1 MRRAFAALILL
12 TAALFLAALAL
23 GDRPIPPGQVLAA
36 LGLGGGA
43 DPAAQMIV
51 TGLRLPRAVM
61 AVLVGAAL
69 GAAGAVT
76 QAVMRNPLA
85 EPGLLGIN
93 AGAALIATVMIVWTD
108 AMPQSAMPAL
118 TFAGALAMALAI
130 QALAWREGSSS
141 MRIVLIGV
149 GLAALAGA
157 GASFISTFG
166 DPAAVQRAMVWLA
179 GSLQDSRWER
189 VAMLAQ
195 WSLPPLALAWA
206 FSRELDLIAFGGT
219 VARGLGQRV
228 EAVRAGAIL
237 ICAAL
242 SGAAVAASG
251 LIAFVGLAAP
261 HIARRIIGHGH
272 ASLIPASALIGA
284 AMVLAAD
291 IAARNLMPPTQ
302 LPVGLFTALLGAP
315 FFGWLLW
322 RRRHD

>member
-1 MRRAFAALILL
+1 MKTRFAALILL
-12 TAALFLAALAL
+12 TLVLFLAALVL
-23 GDRPIPPGQVLAA
+23 GDRPIPLTEVLGA
-36 LGLGGGA
+36 LGLGSDA
-43 DPAAQMIV
+43 PATSKAIV
-51 TGLRLPRAVM
+51 AGLRLPRAVM

-108 AMPQSAMPAL
+108 ALPQSWMPVL
-118 TFAGALAMALAI
+118 TFAGALAMAVAI
-130 QALAWREGSSS
+130 QVLAWREGSSS
-141 MRIVLIGV
+141 MRIILIGI
-149 GLAALAGA
+149 GLSSMAGA
-157 GASFISTFG
+157 GATFIATFG

-189 VAMLAQ
+189 VHMLVRWA
-195 WSLPPLALAWA
+195 LPALFLAWVFA
-206 FSRELDLIAFGGT
+206 RELDLIAFGDT
-219 VARGLGQRV
+219 VAQALGQRV
-228 EAVRAGAIL
+228 EPVRAIAIL

-242 SGAAVAASG
+242 SGAAVAAAG

-261 HIARRIIGHGH
+261 HIARRIIGHRH
-272 ASLIPASALIGA
+272 TTLIPASALTGA

>member
-1 MRRAFAALILL
+1 MRRIFGALILL
-12 TAALFLAALAL
+12 TALLFLAALAL
-23 GDRPIPPGQVLAA
+23 GDRPIPPMQVLAA
-36 LGLGGGA
+36 LGLGGAA
-43 DPAAQMIV
+43 DPASQMIV
-51 TGLRLPRAVM
+51 AGLRLPRAVM
-61 AVLVGAAL
+61 ALLVGAAL
-69 GAAGAVT
+69 GVAGAVT

-108 AMPQSAMPAL
+108 ALPQSAMPAL
-118 TFAGALAMALAI
+118 TFAGALAMAVAI
-130 QALAWREGSSS
+130 QVLAWREGSSS
-141 MRIVLIGV
+141 LRIVLIVV
-149 GLAALAGA
+149 GLASLAGA

-166 DPAAVQRAMVWLA
+166 DPPAVQRAMVWLA

-195 WSLPPLALAWA
+195 WSLPPLAVAWLL
-206 FSRELDLIAFGGT
+206 SRELDLIAFGDT

-228 EAVRAGAIL
+228 ELVRAGAIL

-272 ASLIPASALIGA
+272 ATLIPASALIGA